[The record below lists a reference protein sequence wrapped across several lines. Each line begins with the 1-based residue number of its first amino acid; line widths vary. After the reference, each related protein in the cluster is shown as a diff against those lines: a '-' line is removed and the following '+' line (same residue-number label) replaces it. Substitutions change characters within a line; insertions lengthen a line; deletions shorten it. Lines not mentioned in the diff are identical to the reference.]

1 MQTVDFTLPYPAIVT
16 GDWHIHSRLGQN
28 RQKELAELSSI
39 IKDMQSKHPV
49 PSLVIC
55 GDLLDR
61 NAAIQ
66 VTDIL
71 QLADVFGTFECVVLL
86 MGNHDTPVRGTSLT
100 QLDVFSLIPQV
111 HIVNT
116 FSVGKCVYN
125 ENVNSRK
132 IEEAVCYLPYYTA
145 TEKVRELCGKTASS
159 DRFNAVFAHRDIF
172 ELNSY
177 ADKDFA
183 QSMTDFPPT
192 LFVFNGHLHCAAV
205 HAVRLMSKDA
215 AVDAGYYQ
223 LGSPYPTSWS
233 DDCDKNQ
240 WMWVY
245 NGTSVTPTRSL
256 CITVDADKDYAD
268 TAKFK
273 RTRETS
279 EKSAAVSVDNIK
291 NIMADIDETDITL
304 DRALYGLEIS
314 VPAKRI
320 IRSVVGR
327 AAGGIEGVRL

>member
-28 RQKELAELSSI
+28 RQKELAELASI
-39 IKDMQSKHPV
+39 IKDMQSEHPV

-125 ENVNSRK
+125 ENVNNRK
-132 IEEAVCYLPYYTA
+132 ITRQVCYLPYYTP
-145 TEKVRELCGKTASS
+145 TEKVRELAGSTASS
-159 DRFNAVFAHRDIF
+159 DMFSAVFAHRDIL

-177 ADKDFA
+177 ADSDFA

-192 LFVFNGHLHCAAV
+192 PFVFNGHLHCAAI
-205 HAVRLMSKDA
+205 HAVKLMAKDSP
-215 AVDAGYYQ
+215 VDAQYYQ
-223 LGSPYPTSWS
+223 LGAPYPTSWS

-245 NGTSVTPTRSL
+245 DGMAVTPTRSL
-256 CITVDADKDYAD
+256 CITADADKDYASA
-268 TAKFK
+268 AKFR
-273 RTRETS
+273 RTREAEDASRTL
-279 EKSAAVSVDNIK
+279 SADNIR
-291 NIMADIDETDITL
+291 NVMADIDETDITL
-304 DRALYGLEIS
+304 DTALHGLEIS
-314 VPAKRI
+314 AQAKNI
-320 IRSVVGR
+320 IRSVVSR
-327 AAGGIEGVRL
+327 AVGGIEGVRL